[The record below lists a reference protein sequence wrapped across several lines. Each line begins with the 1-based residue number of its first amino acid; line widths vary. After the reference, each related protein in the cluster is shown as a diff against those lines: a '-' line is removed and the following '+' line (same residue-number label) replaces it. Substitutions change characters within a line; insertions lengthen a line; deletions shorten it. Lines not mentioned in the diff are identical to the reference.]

1 MALHGRPWRVHECL
15 AGEWAWRWHRRDQR
29 GLPLLRLHLVQVA
42 IEAAGFERDILAALR
57 PLPRLSLGM
66 VPLGQVQ
73 ASAFECGETTGRG

>member
-1 MALHGRPWRVHECL
+1 MALTNNLFNCFAFL
-15 AGEWAWRWHRRDQR
+15 C
-29 GLPLLRLHLVQVA
+29 QVA

-73 ASAFECGETTGRG
+73 ASAFECGETGECRRCKVMHPSKGDA